1 MSSSTEHY
9 AHQTLDD
16 TYVELEDYEA
26 KLCNFNEPKITIT
39 RHLGEELLWKETKKK
54 SFVPLVPIPHGRR
67 YRAID
72 G

>member
-26 KLCNFNEPKITIT
+26 KPCNFNEPKITIT
-39 RHLGEELLWKETKKK
+39 RRLGEELLWKETKKNR
-54 SFVPLVPIPHGRR
+54 FVPLVPIPHGT
-67 YRAID
+67 IPLHFV
-72 G
+72 